1 MDSTIKLMSNLQKK
15 LDDKNKKTKKK
26 NNPKYFIN
34 PPNIKMLMRPKLKRN
49 PNRNSFRFN
58 SPHSPQNTYRFTP

>member
-26 NNPKYFIN
+26 KQSQIFYKPSGYKNIN
-34 PPNIKMLMRPKLKRN
+34 TSEIKKK
-49 PNRNSFRFN
+49 
-58 SPHSPQNTYRFTP
+58 TK

>member
-26 NNPKYFIN
+26 KTI
-34 PPNIKMLMRPKLKRN
+34 PNIL
-49 PNRNSFRFN
+49 
-58 SPHSPQNTYRFTP
+58 